1 MLKFDENQLLDW
13 TQGIRENPDMLN
25 AFWPSQVRSKI
36 WLSDWVKQYLPS
48 ATKIIIFG
56 AWYGVLA
63 DMLYLRLQPWHG
75 SPKIL
80 CNDIDRDAVDW
91 CSRKYP
97 TYYGKMENFIY
108 ETRVDLVINTV
119 TEHLTQEIYDKWY
132 DNIPKGTY
140 FVIQGNN
147 DYKEPDHV
155 RAVQT
160 LDEFN
165 RINKVENILHTDSI
179 QYEGPWDIIDNKPTY
194 YERYMTIGF
203 KSEHYK

>member
-1 MLKFDENQLLDW
+1 MKFEEKDITDW
-13 TQGIRENPDMLN
+13 MQGVRENPDMIN
-25 AFWPSQVRSKI
+25 AFWPSQIKSKI
-36 WLSDWVKQYLPS
+36 WLTDWVRQYLPS
-48 ATKIIIFG
+48 AHKIVIFG

-63 DMLYLRLQPWHG
+63 DLLDIRLKQPR
-75 SPKIL
+75 IL
-80 CNDIDRDAVDW
+80 CNDVDKGAMLW
-91 CSRKYP
+91 CSRKYAIHI
-97 TYYGKMENFIY
+97 GRMEEFKY

-165 RINKVENILHTDSI
+165 RINRVENTLHSDSI
-179 QYEGPWDIIDNKPTY
+179 QYEGPWNHDENKPTY

-203 KSEHYK
+203 KSE

>member
-25 AFWPSQVRSKI
+25 AFWPSQVRSKL
-36 WLSDWVKQYLPS
+36 WLADWVVSYLPS
-48 ATKIIIFG
+48 ATKIVIFG

-63 DMLYLRLQPWHG
+63 DILQLRLK
-75 SPKIL
+75 SPQIL
-80 CNDIDRDAVDW
+80 CNDIDKDAILW
-91 CSRKYP
+91 CCRKYP
-97 TYYGKMENFIY
+97 THLGKMESFTY

-160 LDEFN
+160 LEEFN
-165 RINKVENILHTDSI
+165 KINKVENILHTDSI
-179 QYEGPWDIIDNKPTY
+179 QYEGPWDTVENRPTY
-194 YERYMTIGF
+194 YNRYMTIGF
-203 KSEHYK
+203 KTQYD

>member
-1 MLKFDENQLLDW
+1 MLKFDENQLIDW

-25 AFWPSQVRSKI
+25 AFWPSQIRSKL
-36 WLSDWVKQYLPS
+36 WLADWVKNYLPS
-48 ATKIIIFG
+48 ATKIVIFG

-63 DMLYLRLQPWHG
+63 DILQLRLK
-75 SPKIL
+75 SPQIL
-80 CNDIDRDAVDW
+80 CNDIDKDAILW
-91 CSRKYP
+91 CCRKYP
-97 TYYGKMENFIY
+97 THLGKMESFTY

-160 LDEFN
+160 LEEFN
-165 RINKVENILHTDSI
+165 KINKVENILHTDSI
-179 QYEGPWDIIDNKPTY
+179 QYEGPWDTVENRPTY
-194 YERYMTIGF
+194 YNRYMTIGF
-203 KSEHYK
+203 KTQYD

>member
-1 MLKFDENQLLDW
+1 
-13 TQGIRENPDMLN
+13 
-25 AFWPSQVRSKI
+25 
-36 WLSDWVKQYLPS
+36 
-48 ATKIIIFG
+48 
-56 AWYGVLA
+56 
-63 DMLYLRLQPWHG
+63 
-75 SPKIL
+75 
-80 CNDIDRDAVDW
+80 
-91 CSRKYP
+91 
-97 TYYGKMENFIY
+97 MEEFKY

-165 RINKVENILHTDSI
+165 RINRVENTLHSDSI
-179 QYEGPWDIIDNKPTY
+179 QYEGPWNHDENKPTY

-203 KSEHYK
+203 KSE

>member
-25 AFWPSQVRSKI
+25 AFWPSQVRSKL
-36 WLSDWVKQYLPS
+36 WLADWVVSYLPS
-48 ATKIIIFG
+48 ATKIVIFG

-63 DMLYLRLQPWHG
+63 DILQLRLK
-75 SPKIL
+75 SPQIL
-80 CNDIDRDAVDW
+80 CNEIDKDAILW
-91 CSRKYP
+91 CCRKYP
-97 TYYGKMENFIY
+97 THLGKMESFTY

-160 LDEFN
+160 LEEFN
-165 RINKVENILHTDSI
+165 KINKVENILHTDSI
-179 QYEGPWDIIDNKPTY
+179 QYEGPWDTVENRPTY
-194 YERYMTIGF
+194 YNRYMTIGF
-203 KSEHYK
+203 KTQYD

>member
-25 AFWPSQVRSKI
+25 AFWPSQVRSKL
-36 WLSDWVKQYLPS
+36 WLADWVVSYLPS
-48 ATKIIIFG
+48 ATKIVIFG

-63 DMLYLRLQPWHG
+63 DILQLRLK
-75 SPKIL
+75 SPQIL
-80 CNDIDRDAVDW
+80 CNDIDKDAILW
-91 CSRKYP
+91 CCRKYP
-97 TYYGKMENFIY
+97 THLGKMESFTY

-165 RINKVENILHTDSI
+165 KINRVDNILHTDSI
-179 QYEGPWDIIDNKPTY
+179 QYEGPWDTVENRPTY
-194 YERYMTIGF
+194 YNRYMTIGF
-203 KSEHYK
+203 KTQYD